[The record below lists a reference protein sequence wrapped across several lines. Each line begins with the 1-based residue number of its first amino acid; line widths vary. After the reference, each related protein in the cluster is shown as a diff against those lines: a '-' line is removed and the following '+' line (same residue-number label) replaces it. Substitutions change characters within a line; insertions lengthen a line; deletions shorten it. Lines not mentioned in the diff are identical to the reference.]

1 MVELAQVLEDEIS
14 GTVPALKVS
23 SFITL
28 KLISSASIPAA
39 PANLTDSPSRQEQ
52 PKFNSQTFLYT
63 ISCPGLIL
71 AMAAIPVILN
81 LQAGTAGL
89 NLGSIGSMDPQT
101 FMCRFQNDS
110 AEGLWFKGGRGFT
123 EVQMGQVELNCRPKS
138 GRGFQ
143 GLIGLVS
150 WVLEI
155 EQGR

>member
-1 MVELAQVLEDEIS
+1 MAGWFYNNEHITWNKETVGWVMVELAQVLEDEIS
-14 GTVPALKVS
+14 GTVPASKVS

-81 LQAGTAGL
+81 L
-89 NLGSIGSMDPQT
+89 
-101 FMCRFQNDS
+101 
-110 AEGLWFKGGRGFT
+110 
-123 EVQMGQVELNCRPKS
+123 
-138 GRGFQ
+138 
-143 GLIGLVS
+143 
-150 WVLEI
+150 
-155 EQGR
+155 